1 MTAYASFAKIIRSQ
15 DSIEGLLS
23 LEPRL
28 DRLYN
33 ARVFTIS
40 EFTKLDCLLI
50 DSIINLEK

>member
-1 MTAYASFAKIIRSQ
+1 MTAYASFVKIIRSQ

>member
-1 MTAYASFAKIIRSQ
+1 MTSYASFATLIRNQ

-33 ARVFTIS
+33 AGVFTVS
-40 EFTKLDCLLI
+40 EFIKLDCLLI
-50 DSIINLEK
+50 DSIINLKK